1 MDYFAAIHKDEDQNA
16 MIGEPLDS
24 ANEHMVFHKSY
35 DRESL
40 RELVRVQKHLV
51 LWRLT
56 RKGDKYVFTDLVG
69 IPH

>member
-1 MDYFAAIHKDEDQNA
+1 MDYYYAIHRDEDQNA
-16 MIGEPLDS
+16 MQGERLDS
-24 ANEHMVFHKSY
+24 ANKHMVFHASY

-56 RKGDKYVFTDLVG
+56 RQGDYYVFTDLVG